1 MRLGAPDSVTECAD
15 EHKMLVELACATT
28 MVPAYFPPLF
38 ERLVP
43 RQSGRRPVVVFVVC
57 GGFKIALEDIAEY
70 QTLLAESLASKPGSH
85 EVFCNGEQWGVA
97 L

>member
-1 MRLGAPDSVTECAD
+1 MV
-15 EHKMLVELACATT
+15 VELACSTT
-28 MVPAYFPPLF
+28 LMPAYSKDLF

-43 RQSGRRPVVVFVVC
+43 QKAGGTKAVVVFVVC

>member
-1 MRLGAPDSVTECAD
+1 MI
-15 EHKMLVELACATT
+15 VELACSTT
-28 MVPAYFPPLF
+28 LMPAYSKNLF

-43 RQSGRRPVVVFVVC
+43 QKADGTKAVVVFVVC

-70 QTLLAESLASKPGSH
+70 QTLLASSLASNKTGSH
-85 EVFCNGEQWGVA
+85 EVFCNGEQWGIA